1 MKGATIQDVAR
12 LAGVSLSTVSAVL
25 NGKNIVS
32 KDTKT
37 RVLEAVA
44 RLNYQPNLYASNLA
58 RHQPR
63 VLGLIVSNLVNPFF
77 AETAQAFEA
86 EGRRHGYQVALLE
99 TQFSPTRLRA
109 CVKQMLGMRVA
120 GLAVLTSEFDE
131 ESIAQLKTST
141 TSSVFLDVG
150 SVGPNMSNI
159 RVDTKSGM
167 VHAVR
172 HLVELGHRDILFVR
186 NSVKI
191 EPEPSLLSHRFRNQG
206 FAEAIRKYKAQGAKA
221 IIEDIP
227 GPGAMA
233 GLKAIRRALKTERFT
248 AVVAIT
254 DMVALGVY
262 HGLCE
267 AGLRIPQDASV
278 VGFDNT
284 YLCEFMNPSLT
295 TVHIPRDVLCKAA
308 VEMLLESAEGK
319 QGGRE
324 VKIATNLV
332 VRNSTASP
340 TPGKAIGRSVV
351 VSKKSE
357 SAKRQKHNTVLG

>member
-1 MKGATIQDVAR
+1 M
-12 LAGVSLSTVSAVL
+12 

-32 KDTKT
+32 EDTKS
-37 RVLEAVA
+37 RVIEAVA

-99 TQFSPTRLRA
+99 TQFSPARLRA
-109 CVKQMLGMRVA
+109 CVRETLGMRVA

-131 ESIAQLKTST
+131 ESFALLKTST
-141 TSSVFLDVG
+141 IASVFLDVG
-150 SVGPNMSNI
+150 AVGPNMSNI

-172 HLVELGHRDILFVR
+172 HLVELGHREILFVR

-221 IIEDIP
+221 IVVDIP
-227 GPGAMA
+227 GPAAMA

-267 AGLRIPQDASV
+267 AGLRIPRDVSV

-284 YLCEFMNPSLT
+284 YMCEFMNPPLT

-308 VEMLLESAEGK
+308 VEMLLEGAEGK
-319 QGGRE
+319 RGGRE

-340 TPGKAIGRSVV
+340 NGRVNRRAAVAPGK
-351 VSKKSE
+351 SE
-357 SAKRQKHNTVLG
+357 PAKRRKTIELLS